1 MLLVIYLMIFTAS
14 VLHVHD
20 YGQEA
25 MVCDD
30 CLAHVQHDGHL
41 SQGSLMDADCVLC
54 NFFHTSYLTP
64 QVLTVSAIAL
74 VPVLFAMQPTLDVVC
89 REVTLPS
96 LRAPPAYN

>member
-1 MLLVIYLMIFTAS
+1 MIFTAS

-25 MVCDD
+25 WVCDD

-41 SQGSLMDADCVLC
+41 SQSSLLDVDCVLC

-64 QVLTVSAIAL
+64 QVLAVSAIAL
-74 VPVLFAMQPTLDVVC
+74 VLVLLAMQPTPDVVC
-89 REVTLPS
+89 REFTLPS
-96 LRAPPAYN
+96 LRAPPAVVNC